1 MTPLVVPDTVDTPL
15 VKVMAVVD
23 PKLTAVP
30 ELLVTVGVFDPIVLA
45 PLKVRFFD
53 PE

>member
-1 MTPLVVPDTVDTPL
+1 MTPLVVPETVDTPL
-15 VKVMAVVD
+15 VKVMVSGV

-30 ELLVTVGVFDPIVLA
+30 ALLVTVGVFDPIVLA